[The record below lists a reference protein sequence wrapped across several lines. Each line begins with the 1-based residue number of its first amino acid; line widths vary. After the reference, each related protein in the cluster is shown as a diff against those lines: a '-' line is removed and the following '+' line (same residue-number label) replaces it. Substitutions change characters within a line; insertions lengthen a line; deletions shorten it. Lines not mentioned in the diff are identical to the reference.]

1 MRNPAAVSRV
11 LKGLKVQTAY
21 LILNNDVDLNR
32 SVSVSALSS
41 QQHEEREKVDKEIYI
56 LLERSK
62 GLYTCHSISTSFNIS
77 KLCKVA

>member
-1 MRNPAAVSRV
+1 MRNTEAVSRV

-41 QQHEEREKVDKEIYI
+41 QQHEEREEVDKEISI
-56 LLERSK
+56 LLERCK
-62 GLYTCHSISTSFNIS
+62 GLYTCHFLLN
-77 KLCKVA
+77 AQ